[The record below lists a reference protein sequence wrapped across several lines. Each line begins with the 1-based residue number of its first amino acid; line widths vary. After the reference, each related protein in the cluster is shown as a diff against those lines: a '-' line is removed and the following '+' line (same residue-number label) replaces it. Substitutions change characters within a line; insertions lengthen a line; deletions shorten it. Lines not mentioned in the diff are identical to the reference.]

1 MLPSRFDYHRAG
13 SLDEAFSLL
22 AQYGDD
28 AKVLAGGQSLIPM
41 MKLRFASPGHLVD
54 VNHVGGL
61 DGISESDG
69 TLRIGALVR
78 HNALAANDVIK
89 ARYPTIATA
98 APMIADPLV
107 RNLGTIGGSL
117 AHADP
122 AGDLGSVMLSLGAS
136 VVLRKQ
142 GGGERTVPVGEF
154 LVDTFTTSI
163 EPDELLTEIR
173 VPVPSGSYGGTYM
186 KLERK
191 VGDFA
196 TVGVAVSLAMSNGNV
211 DRAGIG
217 LTGVGLKNIEATEAE
232 SSLAGATPG
241 DDAFAEAAR
250 LAAAAAQPVADVR
263 GTEDY
268 KRHVVEVFVL
278 RGLARAHET
287 ANAA

>member
-1 MLPSRFDYHRAG
+1 MLPSRFEYHRAG

-22 AQYGDD
+22 AQFGDE

-54 VNHVGGL
+54 VNHITGL
-61 DGISESDG
+61 DGIAESDG
-69 TLRIGALVR
+69 MLRIGALVR
-78 HNALAANDVIK
+78 HNALAANDIIK

-122 AGDLGSVMLSLGAS
+122 AGDLGSVMLSLAAS
-136 VVLRKQ
+136 VVLRSS
-142 GGGERTVPVGEF
+142 GGERTVPVGEF

-163 EPDELLTEIR
+163 RPDELLTEIQ
-173 VPVPSGSYGGTYM
+173 VPMPSGTSGGTYM

-196 TVGVAVSLAMSNGNV
+196 TVGVAISLAMSNGSIG
-211 DRAGIG
+211 RAGIG

-232 SSLAGATPG
+232 ASLAGDEPG
-241 DDAFAEAAR
+241 DEAFAQAGQ
-250 LAAAAAQPVADVR
+250 LAAAASNPVTDVR
-263 GTEDY
+263 GSEEY
-268 KRHVVEVFVL
+268 KRHIVDVYVR
-278 RGLARAHET
+278 RGLARALET